1 MKVLWRSVLYMNRGE
16 DVTRGKGEEETQ
28 RAAVLG
34 TDRLAIDV
42 RVEVGRGKRPNGE
55 RLERVAELTC
65 RLFPRVHATALH
77 HSRRI
82 K

>member
-16 DVTRGKGEEETQ
+16 DVTCGKGEEETQ

-42 RVEVGRGKRPNGE
+42 RVEVGGG
-55 RLERVAELTC
+55 
-65 RLFPRVHATALH
+65 
-77 HSRRI
+77 
-82 K
+82 

>member
-1 MKVLWRSVLYMNRGE
+1 MKVLWRRVLYMHRGE
-16 DVTRGKGEEETQ
+16 AVTSGEVEEETQ

-65 RLFPRVHATALH
+65 SLFPRVHATAPH
-77 HSRRI
+77 HSRRT

>member
-1 MKVLWRSVLYMNRGE
+1 MKVLRRRVLYMHRGE
-16 DVTRGKGEEETQ
+16 DVTSGEIEEETQ

-42 RVEVGRGKRPNGE
+42 RIEVGGGKRPNGE
-55 RLERVAELTC
+55 SLERVAELAC
-65 RLFPRVHATALH
+65 SLFPRVHATAPH
-77 HSRRI
+77 HSRRT

>member
-42 RVEVGRGKRPNGE
+42 RVEVGGG
-55 RLERVAELTC
+55 
-65 RLFPRVHATALH
+65 
-77 HSRRI
+77 
-82 K
+82 